1 MILSAG
7 GEVRD
12 QTNFYARCVVIKY
25 NLTLRQ
31 FVFSA
36 RRFRTTTSSYI
47 CQLQQGLFKHVDI
60 QSSFLKIMLGIV
72 LFYEYR
78 HMHKELQ
85 VMGIHLPNHPMRLRL
100 WIQLLPIK
108 PLGFGP

>member
-1 MILSAG
+1 
-7 GEVRD
+7 
-12 QTNFYARCVVIKY
+12 
-25 NLTLRQ
+25 
-31 FVFSA
+31 
-36 RRFRTTTSSYI
+36 
-47 CQLQQGLFKHVDI
+47 
-60 QSSFLKIMLGIV
+60 MLGIV